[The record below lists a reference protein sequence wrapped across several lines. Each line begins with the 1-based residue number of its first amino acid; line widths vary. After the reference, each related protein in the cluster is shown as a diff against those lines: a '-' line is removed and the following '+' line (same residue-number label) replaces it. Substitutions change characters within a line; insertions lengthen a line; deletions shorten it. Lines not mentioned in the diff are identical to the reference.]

1 MLSNLTVLENVGLA
15 QQLVST
21 GGRLARRLSLARLR
35 ETAVRGLTAVKLPT
49 DRGFLAMRVDRLP
62 VVTRQLVAIARA
74 VASAA
79 RLVIMDEPTTA
90 LTRREVKN
98 LFTVGEG
105 LRMRGVAILFVTHKL
120 DECKSTGGHAV

>member
-1 MLSNLTVLENVGLA
+1 
-15 QQLVST
+15 
-21 GGRLARRLSLARLR
+21 
-35 ETAVRGLTAVKLPT
+35 
-49 DRGFLAMRVDRLP
+49 MRVDRLP